1 MQKLAIITLMKNHSD
16 LTMAMLDSIYAN
28 DDYNKDFI
36 KIYIADTGS
45 SDIEKYAM
53 KTYVSKAKMDVKYI
67 EYNFYNFAKINNDV
81 VTNYV
86 EKDTDLILLINNDI
100 QLINNAIHKVVDTFN
115 SIENVG
121 TVGALLLYPNFKIQH
136 GGIILLKRKF
146 YIFTHL
152 FLKCNFLE
160 NKFNGKHET
169 LGNTG
174 AFMLTS
180 YNDWV
185 NVGGLN
191 ESYKCCFEDVEYN
204 LQMTKLGRKN
214 VTCYD
219 AVCFHKESST
229 RNNEISQN
237 DVYRINKF
245 ASEME
250 NNDLIHNIYQIKA
263 KQ

>member
-16 LTMAMLDSIYAN
+16 LTMAMIDSIYAN

-45 SDIEKYAM
+45 SDIEKYVM
-53 KTYVSKAKMDVKYI
+53 KAYVSKAKMDVKYI

-81 VTNYV
+81 VANYV
-86 EKDTDLILLINNDI
+86 EKDTDLILLVNNDV
-100 QLINNAIHKVVDTFN
+100 QLINNAIHKVIDTFN
-115 SIENVG
+115 STENVG

-136 GGIILLKRKF
+136 GGIMHLKKKNHM
-146 YIFTHL
+146 FTHF
-152 FLKCNFLE
+152 FLKCNFLKGVFKGE
-160 NKFNGKHET
+160 HET
-169 LGNTG
+169 AGNTG

-180 YNDWV
+180 YNDWI
-185 NVGGLN
+185 NIGGLN

-204 LQMTKLGRKN
+204 LQMTKLNRRN

-229 RNNEISQN
+229 RNGEISPI
-237 DVYRINKF
+237 DVHRINKF

-250 NNDLIHNIYQIKA
+250 NNDLLHDIYQIKT